1 MKRAALLLMLPLC
14 LGLGV
19 MAQTDSTANSTAGT
33 DSTEAPSRKHR
44 LRNLPYNKNIIKT
57 NLSSIALNNYGL
69 TYERMIARKI
79 SASLGYR
86 FMPKTYLAKTA
97 LTEKVMDYFEE
108 GDGEITQQL
117 DKLQMSGNAITAEI
131 RFYTGRRSG
140 AKGFY
145 GGVYGRYASFKY
157 DYPYDFELP
166 TEKRLVPLTGKSSG
180 IGGGIILGG
189 QFNLHK
195 NVIVDLF
202 IIGGHYGN
210 LSGKVE
216 GLTDLS
222 DLDEQQR
229 ADLKDDVESLIE
241 IGGKKN
247 ITAEVRDD
255 GLRADVK
262 MPFVGVRGLGLT
274 IGVSF

>member
-1 MKRAALLLMLPLC
+1 MKRAALFLMVSLFS
-14 LGLGV
+14 GMSV
-19 MAQTDSTANSTAGT
+19 MAQT

-69 TYERMIARKI
+69 TYERLIARKI
-79 SASLGYR
+79 SASVGYR
-86 FMPKTYLAKTA
+86 MMPKTYLAKTA
-97 LTEKVMDYFEE
+97 LTERVMDFFEDGE
-108 GDGEITQQL
+108 GEITQQL

-145 GGVYGRYASFKY
+145 GGIYGRYASFKY

-166 TEKRLVPLTGKSSG
+166 TETRLVPLTGKSSG

-222 DLDEQQR
+222 DFDEQQR
-229 ADLKDDVESLIE
+229 TDLKDDLESLIE

-255 GLRADVK
+255 GIRADVK

>member
-1 MKRAALLLMLPLC
+1 MKRAALLLILPLC
-14 LGLGV
+14 LGLNAIAQSDTTTV
-19 MAQTDSTANSTAGT
+19 QTDST
-33 DSTEAPSRKHR
+33 EVPERKHR

-57 NLSSIALNNYGL
+57 NLASIALNNYGL

-86 FMPKTYLAKTA
+86 IMPKTYPAKTA
-97 LTEKVMDYFEE
+97 LTERVMDFFEE
-108 GDGEITQQL
+108 GDGDMAQQL

-131 RFYTGRRSG
+131 RFYTGRRAG

-145 GGVYGRYASFKY
+145 AGVYGRYASFKY

-166 TEKRLVPLTGKSSG
+166 TEKRLVPLTGKSNG

-189 QFNLHK
+189 QFNVLK
-195 NVIVDLF
+195 NVIIDLF
-202 IIGGHYGN
+202 IVGGHYGN

-229 ADLKDDVESLIE
+229 ADLKNDLESLIE
-241 IGGKKN
+241 IGNKKN

-262 MPFVGVRGLGLT
+262 MPFIGVRGLGLT
-274 IGVSF
+274 VGISF